1 MNIFIAGLSYSVND
15 DQLRELFASYGEIAS
30 AKIITDRA
38 TGRSKG
44 YGFVEIED
52 QEAAERAINELNGTE
67 QHGRTISVSEAKP
80 RTEDQPRRNNFRER
94 NNDRY

>member
-15 DQLRELFASYGEIAS
+15 DQLRELFTGYGEIAS

-52 QEAAERAINELNGTE
+52 QTSAEKAINELNGTE
-67 QHGRTISVSEAKP
+67 QYGRTISVSEARP
-80 RTEDQPRRNNFRER
+80 REEQPRRNNYRER
-94 NNDRY
+94 NDRY